1 MNSFEYCIKIE
12 NPINNVNDPK
22 NNFVYKNCVCS
33 FAFYF
38 EMDGMFLWNISNQN
52 KMNAIKLLWIN
63 FEKKNWIDYFVVDQF
78 HRMLRKI
85 HIRMYEKSSIFSSSK
100 RFILEDNI
108 SIYATLVSKP
118 QFKQQQKSR
127 RKAV

>member
-1 MNSFEYCIKIE
+1 MNKFGEKNIE
-12 NPINNVNDPK
+12 SIILWLINSIE
-22 NNFVYKNCVCS
+22 CS
-33 FAFYF
+33 
-38 EMDGMFLWNISNQN
+38 
-52 KMNAIKLLWIN
+52 
-63 FEKKNWIDYFVVDQF
+63 EKYIY
-78 HRMLRKI
+78 
-85 HIRMYEKSSIFSSSK
+85 MYEKSSIFSSSK